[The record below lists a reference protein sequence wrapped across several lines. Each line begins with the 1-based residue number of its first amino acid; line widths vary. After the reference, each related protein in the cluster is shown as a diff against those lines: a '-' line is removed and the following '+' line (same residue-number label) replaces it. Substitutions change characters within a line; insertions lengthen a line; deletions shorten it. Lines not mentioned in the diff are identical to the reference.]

1 MHQPYRRVDDDLR
14 HPYFQMRMVV
24 LIRLR
29 RLPHLGHQMTEHH
42 YLDDREIH
50 LDELHLVHRLN
61 LVDVNLDL
69 QVDVLQNLGE
79 QNLDVLLPYLD
90 VVHLVQDVLLD
101 EVDVVQV
108 DVALVDVAS
117 LRPLRMDCYQH
128 AVDVEDSLQQLDLQQ
143 LVSLHPT
150 LELMGLEDVAQQV
163 LGQLAQIDLLEF
175 LIGYE
180 LSHRAAR

>member
-1 MHQPYRRVDDDLR
+1 MHQQYRRVDDDLR

-24 LIRLR
+24 LIHL
-29 RLPHLGHQMTEHH
+29 LHLGHQMKVHH
-42 YLDDREIH
+42 YLDGKEIH
-50 LDELHLVHRLN
+50 RDELHPVHRLN

-69 QVDVLQNLGE
+69 QVDVLQNLDE

-117 LRPLRMDCYQH
+117 MRPLRMDCYQPV
-128 AVDVEDSLQQLDLQQ
+128 VDVEDSLQRQDLQRQ
-143 LVSLHPT
+143 VSLHRWLVQMR
-150 LELMGLEDVAQQV
+150 LEVVAQQV
-163 LGQLAQIDLLEF
+163 LGQLVRIDLLEF